1 MALNLQK
8 LEQNLAI
15 KLAALVAGSL
25 ITFLS
30 PVAAQADQPPVKEF
44 TYEDALKALEQTKE
58 HSKAAES
65 WGTPR
70 TVAVPDGV
78 DPNKVIEQKAIKVP
92 GILGL
97 DKTGPDH
104 MTPITVDPTQLP
116 KPTAQSQTPEANPES
131 AFAAAATTQAK
142 PAAAQA
148 PTPGASNEQP
158 GGWDWLQSQE
168 NAGQTPNG
176 AAGNAVQP
184 VSNTPVSSAGAPVP
198 SRAPQSTMTTTY
210 EAPVATQAAAR
221 AQEEEQILDQEQEP
235 EQAQAQEPDQEQAP
249 AQAAAPAEETPKD
262 AVACYNRAIKLHLSG
277 KLDQAIEEYGM
288 ALQANPELGQAHCNL
303 GLIYNQQHRYDEAI
317 AEFRKALA
325 INPQD
330 AITYN
335 GIGAA
340 LRAKN
345 DLDGA
350 IKNWQTAISLKDD
363 LATAHYNLG
372 AAYEMRKEYDKAL
385 DQYQRATESDNRLGE
400 AYYRT
405 GLIMSRENRLEDAK
419 EQFTKALKV
428 SDKADYSEDAR
439 RRLATLE
446 QKSQ

>member
-25 ITFLS
+25 ITLLT
-30 PVAAQADQPPVKEF
+30 PMAAHADQAPVKEF

-70 TVAVPDGV
+70 TIAVPDGV
-78 DPNKVIEQKAIKVP
+78 DPNQVIQQKAIKVP

-97 DKTGPDH
+97 EKTGPDH
-104 MTPITVDPTQLP
+104 ITPIKVDPSQLP
-116 KPTAQSQTPEANPES
+116 KATGQTPAPAPAPDS
-131 AFAAAATTQAK
+131 AFAAAATTQSK
-142 PAAAQA
+142 PAAAPA
-148 PTPGASNEQP
+148 ATGAASEQP
-158 GGWDWLQSQE
+158 GGWDWLSSQE
-168 NAGQTPNG
+168 NTN
-176 AAGNAVQP
+176 NAVQP
-184 VSNTPVSSAGAPVP
+184 VSNNPAGSTGAPVP
-198 SRAPQSTMTTTY
+198 TRAAQNTMTTTY
-210 EAPVATQAAAR
+210 EAPVATQAQP
-221 AQEEEQILDQEQEP
+221 QEQDLKLEQEQEQEP
-235 EQAQAQEPDQEQAP
+235 VQEQAQEPEQQQAP
-249 AQAAAPAEETPKD
+249 ARAAATADETPGD
-262 AVACYNRAIKLHLSG
+262 AVACYNRAIKLHLAG
-277 KLDQAIEEYGM
+277 KLDQAIEEYGL
-288 ALQANPELGQAHCNL
+288 ALKANPELGQAHCNL

-385 DQYQRATESDNRLGE
+385 DQYQKATESDSRLGE